1 MENVGRFVDKIRR
14 GGVCLG
20 TGITFTDPTSTE
32 ALCDLFDFLWIDMKA
47 PAGERSTATDAA
59 ALCAK

>member
-1 MENVGRFVDKIRR
+1 MENVERFVDKIRR

-32 ALCDLFDFLWIDMKA
+32 ALCDLFDFLWI
-47 PAGERSTATDAA
+47 EWNTRRSHWRQS
-59 ALCAK
+59 KGI